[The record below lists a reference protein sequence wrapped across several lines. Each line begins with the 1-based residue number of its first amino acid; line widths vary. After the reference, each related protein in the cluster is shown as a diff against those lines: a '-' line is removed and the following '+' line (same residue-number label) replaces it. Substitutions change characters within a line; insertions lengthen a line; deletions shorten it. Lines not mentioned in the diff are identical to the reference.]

1 MKKITVNEARE
12 LFAKA
17 KNNGERVEAL
27 TILELY
33 CTQYN
38 PYLAGDKG
46 GDVYAPSL
54 GNVQVKYYDGC
65 IRVPNGT
72 TGNKVNDLRT
82 ALENDASDTWMIWFN
97 LKEYVLL
104 NKWELFDTIANKLN
118 TEELI
123 RYNTRSGE
131 TTLRLECGP
140 AKRKYFYGK
149 VRQRVR
155 AI

>member
-12 LFAKA
+12 LFSKA

-38 PYLAGDKG
+38 PYLAGDLG

-54 GNVQVKYYDGC
+54 GNVQVKFATGC

-72 TGNKVNDLRT
+72 TGDKVADLRT
-82 ALENDASDTWMIWFN
+82 ALENDASDIWCIWFN
-97 LKEYVLL
+97 LNEYMVI
-104 NKWELFDTIANKLN
+104 NKWDFFNTIANKLN

-123 RYNTRSGE
+123 RYNTRSGAE
-131 TTLRLECGP
+131 TLRLECGTG
-140 AKRKYFYGK
+140 KRKYFFGK

-155 AI
+155 AV